1 LVALSQ
7 FERKPQE
14 IWGGLKSQDKG
25 IHITD
30 YSISLEL
37 KPRKLME

>member
-1 LVALSQ
+1 LKGNPK
-7 FERKPQE
+7 RYD
-14 IWGGLKSQDKG
+14 GGLKSQDKG